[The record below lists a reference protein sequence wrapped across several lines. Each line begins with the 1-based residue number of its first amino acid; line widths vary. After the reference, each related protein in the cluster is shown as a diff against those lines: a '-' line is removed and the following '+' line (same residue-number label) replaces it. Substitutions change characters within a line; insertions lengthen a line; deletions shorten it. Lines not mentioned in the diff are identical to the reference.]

1 MPNLLLLTLQVI
13 LMSTDKKSL
22 FGLAILVALVLFVIN
37 SGDVV
42 KAVKKVVRR

>member
-1 MPNLLLLTLQVI
+1 
-13 LMSTDKKSL
+13 MSTDKTPL

-37 SGDVV
+37 SRDVV

>member
-1 MPNLLLLTLQVI
+1 
-13 LMSTDKKSL
+13 MSTDKTHL

-37 SGDVV
+37 SRDVV

>member
-1 MPNLLLLTLQVI
+1 
-13 LMSTDKKSL
+13 MSTDKTSL